1 MVCILLAVGG
11 PLALGRGA
19 IRQDDCW
26 LKWGRPSLV
35 QCNCDTNK
43 FYTDVFCQRPEVIYQ
58 ETLIKIGLQYIG
70 AFGQNNFKLYMFKC
84 FKI

>member
-1 MVCILLAVGG
+1 MEEFVQLKNKLWSVLLAVGG

-19 IRQDDCW
+19 IRQDDIT
-26 LKWGRPSLV
+26 GYNGGPSLV

-58 ETLIKIGLQYIG
+58 ETIWLK
-70 AFGQNNFKLYMFKC
+70 
-84 FKI
+84 

>member
-1 MVCILLAVGG
+1 MVCITCCWWT
-11 PLALGRGA
+11 LALGREA

-26 LKWGRPSLV
+26 LKWGRPRLV

-58 ETLIKIGLQYIG
+58 ETLLKIGLQYIG
-70 AFGQNNFKLYMFKC
+70 AIWSK
-84 FKI
+84 

>member
-1 MVCILLAVGG
+1 MEEFVQLKNKLWSVLLAVGG

-19 IRQDDCW
+19 IRQDDIT
-26 LKWGRPSLV
+26 GYNGGGPSLV

-58 ETLIKIGLQYIG
+58 ETLIRIGLQYIG
-70 AFGQNNFKLYMFKC
+70 A
-84 FKI
+84 IWST

>member
-19 IRQDDCW
+19 IRQDDIT
-26 LKWGRPSLV
+26 GYNGGPSLV

-58 ETLIKIGLQYIG
+58 ETLIRIGLQYIG
-70 AFGQNNFKLYMFKC
+70 AIWSK
-84 FKI
+84 